1 MVKRK
6 SKPKEGLPW
15 GRPIKH
21 TQEFI
26 DREREALEEW
36 LEKDG
41 NYFLKDF
48 STERRYCKDTITVFC
63 KRCSKFSITHKKAL
77 EKQESWMWKRGF
89 DNKAPNFIRWALSTL
104 HKYKFDPDK
113 VENVEEA
120 VNLLKDFVKSK
131 NYGDKSEE
139 EDGAES

>member
-1 MVKRK
+1 MKRK
-6 SKPKEGLPW
+6 SKPKPGLPW

-36 LEKDG
+36 LKEDD
-41 NYFLKDF
+41 NCFVKDF
-48 STERRYCKDTITVFC
+48 AVERRYNKDTLLSFKKKC
-63 KRCSKFSITHKKAL
+63 PLFSRTYEIAL
-77 EKQESWMWKRGF
+77 AKQETWMWKRGF
-89 DNKAPNFIRWALSTL
+89 NNQAPQFVRWALSTL